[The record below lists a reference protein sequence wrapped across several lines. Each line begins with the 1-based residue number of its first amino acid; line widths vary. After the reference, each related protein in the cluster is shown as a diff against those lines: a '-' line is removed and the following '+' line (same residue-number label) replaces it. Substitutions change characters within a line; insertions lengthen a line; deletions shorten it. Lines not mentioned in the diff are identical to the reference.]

1 MKSASELDAADALAP
16 FRNLFVHAAEE
27 SDLIYLDG
35 NSLGRQPSA
44 VGEVL
49 ERVVHDEWA
58 TRLIRGW
65 NEGWLDISGSVGDLI
80 GALINAQPG
89 EVTLAENTSVC
100 LYKVAT
106 AALKTRSDRTK
117 LVTDS
122 ENFPSDIQIL
132 KSACSSAGHNHR
144 LEVVDTSSGADPM
157 AQLVAA
163 LDDSTALVSL
173 SHVSYKSGWRWNLRE
188 VNELAETCGALVLW
202 DFSHSVGAIPIDV
215 ATERVGLAV
224 GCTYKYLNGGP
235 GAPAFIYVSDD
246 HPQLVNPVAGW
257 FGSAAP
263 FSFDPTS
270 PPAIGIERF
279 LTGTPHVVSAALVE
293 PGVQM
298 LLNAGIRRVYEKS
311 VALSERFIELSDQHL
326 AHFGFEVR
334 SPRNSDQRGSHVALF
349 HPYAQAVGLALINE
363 QSVIP
368 DFRPPDLLRFG
379 FAPLYTSFADVDA
392 TVHRIVDVVESGGID
407 RWRDENSLVP

>member
-246 HPQLVNPVAGW
+246 HPQLINPVAGW

-270 PPAIGIERF
+270 PPATGIERF

-407 RWRDENSLVP
+407 RWRDENPLVP

>member
-1 MKSASELDAADALAP
+1 MKSASELDAEDALAP

-49 ERVVHDEWA
+49 ERVVHGEWA

-144 LEVVDTSSGADPM
+144 LEVVDTSSGDDPM
-157 AQLVAA
+157 GQLVAA

-246 HPQLVNPVAGW
+246 HPQLINPVAGW

-270 PPAIGIERF
+270 PPATGIERF

-298 LLNAGIRRVYEKS
+298 LLDAGIRRVYEKS

-326 AHFGFEVR
+326 ANFGFEVR

-349 HPYAQAVGLALINE
+349 HPYAQAVALALINE

-407 RWRDENSLVP
+407 RWRDENPLVP

>member
-1 MKSASELDAADALAP
+1 MKSASELDAEDALAP

-263 FSFDPTS
+263 FSFDPAS
-270 PPAIGIERF
+270 PPATGIERF

-407 RWRDENSLVP
+407 RWRDENPLVP

>member
-270 PPAIGIERF
+270 PPATGIERF

-298 LLNAGIRRVYEKS
+298 LLDAGIRRVYEKS
-311 VALSERFIELSDQHL
+311 VALSERFIELSDQQL
-326 AHFGFEVR
+326 ANFGFEVR

-392 TVHRIVDVVESGGID
+392 TVHRIVDVVASGGID
-407 RWRDENSLVP
+407 RWRDENPLVP